1 MEPRAG
7 VWHNES
13 VARRGRSRTEAN
25 QDPVRLP
32 MRNLS
37 TNSRNQGFAEVARA
51 SYACVMPAAPW
62 SLPTILV
69 ATGHKPG
76 PRRHRVTLL

>member
-1 MEPRAG
+1 
-7 VWHNES
+7 
-13 VARRGRSRTEAN
+13 
-25 QDPVRLP
+25 
-32 MRNLS
+32 MRDFT
-37 TNSRNQGFAEVARA
+37 TNSRNHGSVDVARA
-51 SYACVMPAAPW
+51 SYACVMPAAVW

>member
-1 MEPRAG
+1 
-7 VWHNES
+7 
-13 VARRGRSRTEAN
+13 
-25 QDPVRLP
+25 

-37 TNSRNQGFAEVARA
+37 TNSRNQGFADVARA